1 MVAASNG
8 LLHGPLSAGTV
19 HVCLDMQNLF
29 GPAGPWATPW
39 MERVL
44 PVTVQLARHYEGRT
58 LFTRFIPPVSAD
70 DEIGVWRRFYRRWE
84 QITQPHLWP
93 GALDLVDELLA
104 VSEHAPIIDKTR
116 FSAFSAPAFH
126 EALMA
131 RRADTLILSGAETD
145 MCVLATAL
153 GAIDAGFRVIIVE
166 DAVCSS
172 SDEGHDALM
181 ALYRH
186 RFAEQVETIES
197 DKLMGMSPPR

>member
-29 GPAGPWATPW
+29 GPTGPWATPW

-44 PVTVQLARHYEGRT
+44 PVTVQLSRHYEGRT
-58 LFTRFIPPVSAD
+58 IFTRFIPPASAD

-84 QITQPHLWP
+84 EVTRPHLQP
-93 GALDLVDELLA
+93 KMLDVVDELLA
-104 VSEHAPIIDKTR
+104 VGKHVPVIDKGR
-116 FSAFSAPAFH
+116 FSAFSALAFH
-126 EALMA
+126 EALNA

-145 MCVLATAL
+145 MCVLATAF

-181 ALYRH
+181 TLYRH
-186 RFAEQVETIES
+186 RFAEQVETVGS
-197 DKLMGMSPPR
+197 DILLAMTPP